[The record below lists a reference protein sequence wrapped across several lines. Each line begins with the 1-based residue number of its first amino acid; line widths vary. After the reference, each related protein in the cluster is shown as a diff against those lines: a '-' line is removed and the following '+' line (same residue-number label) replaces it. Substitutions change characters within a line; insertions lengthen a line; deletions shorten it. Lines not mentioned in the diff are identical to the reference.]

1 MGFFKR
7 IKKEK
12 KRIALER
19 IRTLFK
25 EAEVRAREGEQKL
38 ADRYVAIARKISM
51 KHKVKIPKELKRRFC
66 KHCYS
71 YLTSKNSRTRVRD
84 GKLVVYCF
92 NCKKYTRL
100 PYK

>member
-1 MGFFKR
+1 MSFFKR

-38 ADRYVAIARKISM
+38 ADRYVAIARKIAM

-71 YLTSKNSRTRVRD
+71 YLTSRNSRIRIRD